1 MVQFD
6 FNSLLKTMD
15 KAGIMAMVEKE
26 VDKVIAAAKAKEIE
40 QERYKIAKANV
51 ACDNYSVDDLII
63 LDARLNRMADTKIE
77 EAKTIPADTI
87 KAGKMPKKYPPIE
100 SIEEPI
106 MKAEIMTPKEFEE
119 LLLNASLRDI
129 KKRKKSSEKTTYD
142 EYFKD
147 SFF

>member
-1 MVQFD
+1 MIQFD
-6 FNSLLKTMD
+6 FNSLLNTMD

-26 VDKVIAAAKAKEIE
+26 VDKVIAAAKTKEIE

-87 KAGKMPKKYPPIE
+87 KAGKMPKHPIE
-100 SIEEPI
+100 TKPL
-106 MKAEIMTPKEFEE
+106 IMTPEEF
-119 LLLNASLRDI
+119 I
-129 KKRKKSSEKTTYD
+129 KFLDTSIEGNKNKKYSEKTTYD
-142 EYFKD
+142 GRSYGPGFD

>member
-1 MVQFD
+1 MIQFD

-26 VDKVIAAAKAKEIE
+26 VDKVIAAKAAKEVE

-51 ACDNYSVDDLII
+51 ACDNYSIDDLII
-63 LDARLNRMADTKIE
+63 LEARLNRMADTKVE
-77 EAKTIPADTI
+77 EAKSIRADFI
-87 KAGKMPKKYPPIE
+87 KPGKKPKYPIE
-100 SIEEPI
+100 TKPV
-106 MKAEIMTPKEFEE
+106 IMTPEEFAKFLE
-119 LLLNASLRDI
+119 ASLGDI
-129 KKRKKSSEKTTYD
+129 KRKKSSEKTTYD

>member
-1 MVQFD
+1 MIQFD

-26 VDKVIAAAKAKEIE
+26 VDKVIAANQAAKEVE

-63 LDARLNRMADTKIE
+63 LDARLNRKADTKIE
-77 EAKTIPADTI
+77 EAKSIRADFI
-87 KAGKMPKKYPPIE
+87 KPGKKPKYPIE
-100 SIEEPI
+100 TKPV
-106 MKAEIMTPKEFEE
+106 IMTVDEVVKF
-119 LLLNASLRDI
+119 LNASLGDI
-129 KKRKKSSEKTTYD
+129 KRKKSSEKTTYD

>member
-1 MVQFD
+1 MIQFD

-26 VDKVIAAAKAKEIE
+26 VDKVIAAKAAKEVE

-51 ACDNYSVDDLII
+51 ACDNYSIDDLII

-77 EAKTIPADTI
+77 EAKSIPADFI
-87 KAGKMPKKYPPIE
+87 KAGKKPKYPIE
-100 SIEEPI
+100 TKPV
-106 MKAEIMTPKEFEE
+106 IMTPEEFVKF
-119 LLLNASLRDI
+119 LDASLEDI
-129 KKRKKSSEKTTYD
+129 KKSKKSSEKKTVD
-142 EYFKD
+142 NYFKD

>member
-1 MVQFD
+1 MIQFD

-26 VDKVIAAAKAKEIE
+26 VDKVIAAQTAKEVE
-40 QERYKIAKANV
+40 QERYKMAKANV

-87 KAGKMPKKYPPIE
+87 KAGKMPKKYPIE
-100 SIEEPI
+100 TKPL
-106 MKAEIMTPKEFEE
+106 IMTPEEFVKF
-119 LLLNASLRDI
+119 LDASLEDI
-129 KKRKKSSEKTTYD
+129 KKSKKSSEKKTVD
-142 EYFKD
+142 DYFKD

>member
-26 VDKVIAAAKAKEIE
+26 VDKVIAAQTAKEIE
-40 QERYKIAKANV
+40 QERYKMAKANV
-51 ACDNYSVDDLII
+51 ASDNYSIDDLII
-63 LDARLNRMADTKIE
+63 LDARLSRMADTKVE
-77 EAKTIPADTI
+77 EAKSIPADFI
-87 KAGKMPKKYPPIE
+87 EAGKMPKKYPIE
-100 SIEEPI
+100 TKPV
-106 MKAEIMTPKEFEE
+106 IMTPEEFVKFFET
-119 LLLNASLRDI
+119 SLGDI

>member
-26 VDKVIAAAKAKEIE
+26 VDKVIAAKAAKEVE

-87 KAGKMPKKYPPIE
+87 KAGKMPKKYPIE
-100 SIEEPI
+100 TKPV
-106 MKAEIMTPKEFEE
+106 IMTPEEFVKFFE
-119 LLLNASLRDI
+119 ASLGDI

>member
-26 VDKVIAAAKAKEIE
+26 VDKVIAAKAAKEVE

-77 EAKTIPADTI
+77 EAKSIPADSI
-87 KAGKMPKKYPPIE
+87 KAGKMPKKY
-100 SIEEPI
+100 SIATKPL
-106 MKAEIMTPKEFEE
+106 IMTPEEFVKF
-119 LLLNASLRDI
+119 LDASLEDI
-129 KKRKKSSEKTTYD
+129 KKSKKSSEKKTFN

>member
-1 MVQFD
+1 MIQFD

-26 VDKVIAAAKAKEIE
+26 VDKVIAAKAAKEVE
-40 QERYKIAKANV
+40 QERYKMAKANV

-63 LDARLNRMADTKIE
+63 LDARLNRKADTKVE
-77 EAKTIPADTI
+77 EAKSIPADFI
-87 KAGKMPKKYPPIE
+87 KPGKKPKYPIE
-100 SIEEPI
+100 TKPV
-106 MKAEIMTPKEFEE
+106 IMTPEEFVKFFE
-119 LLLNASLRDI
+119 ASLGDI
-129 KKRKKSSEKTTYD
+129 KRQKSSEKTTYD

>member
-6 FNSLLKTMD
+6 FNALLKTMD

-26 VDKVIAAAKAKEIE
+26 VDKVIAAKAAKEVELE
-40 QERYKIAKANV
+40 QERYKMAKANV

-63 LDARLNRMADTKIE
+63 LDARLSRMADTKVE
-77 EAKTIPADTI
+77 EAKSIPADFI
-87 KAGKMPKKYPPIE
+87 KAGKKPKYPPIE
-100 SIEEPI
+100 SNPL
-106 MKAEIMTPKEFEE
+106 IMTPEEFAKFLE
-119 LLLNASLRDI
+119 ASLGDI

-147 SFF
+147 TFF

>member
-1 MVQFD
+1 MIQFD

-26 VDKVIAAAKAKEIE
+26 VDKVIAAKAAKEVE

-63 LDARLNRMADTKIE
+63 LDARLSRMADTKVE
-77 EAKTIPADTI
+77 EAKSIPADFI
-87 KAGKMPKKYPPIE
+87 EAGKMPKKYPIE
-100 SIEEPI
+100 TKPL
-106 MKAEIMTPKEFEE
+106 IMTPEEFAEFLE
-119 LLLNASLRDI
+119 ASLGDI
-129 KKRKKSSEKTTYD
+129 KRKKSSEKTTYD

>member
-15 KAGIMAMVEKE
+15 KAGVMAMVEKE
-26 VDKVIAAAKAKEIE
+26 VDKVIAENYAKEVE

-63 LDARLNRMADTKIE
+63 LEARLNRMADTKVE
-77 EAKTIPADTI
+77 EAKSIPADFI

-100 SIEEPI
+100 SKPL
-106 MKAEIMTPKEFEE
+106 IMTPEEFADF
-119 LLLNASLRDI
+119 LDASLEDI
-129 KKRKKSSEKTTYD
+129 KKKKSSDKKTYND
-142 EYFKD
+142 YYKD

>member
-1 MVQFD
+1 MIQFD

-26 VDKVIAAAKAKEIE
+26 VDKVIAANQAAKEVE

-51 ACDNYSVDDLII
+51 DCDNYSLDDLII
-63 LDARLNRMADTKIE
+63 LGDRLNRMADTKVE
-77 EAKTIPADTI
+77 EAKSIRADFI
-87 KAGKMPKKYPPIE
+87 KPGKKPKYPIE
-100 SIEEPI
+100 TKPL
-106 MKAEIMTPKEFEE
+106 IMTPEEFAEF
-119 LLLNASLRDI
+119 LNASLGDI

>member
-26 VDKVIAAAKAKEIE
+26 VDKVIAAQTAKEVE
-40 QERYKIAKANV
+40 QERYKMAKANV
-51 ACDNYSVDDLII
+51 ASDNYSIDDLII
-63 LDARLNRMADTKIE
+63 LDARLSRMADTKVE
-77 EAKTIPADTI
+77 EAKSIPADFI
-87 KAGKMPKKYPPIE
+87 KAGKKPKYPIE
-100 SIEEPI
+100 TKPL
-106 MKAEIMTPKEFEE
+106 IMTPEEFAKFLE
-119 LLLNASLRDI
+119 ASLGDI

-142 EYFKD
+142 KYFKD

>member
-1 MVQFD
+1 MIQFD

-26 VDKVIAAAKAKEIE
+26 VDKVIAAKAAKELE

-51 ACDNYSVDDLII
+51 SCDNYSVDDLII
-63 LDARLNRMADTKIE
+63 LEARLNRMADTKVE
-77 EAKTIPADTI
+77 EAKSIRADFI
-87 KAGKMPKKYPPIE
+87 EPGKKPKYPRETNPL
-100 SIEEPI
+100 
-106 MKAEIMTPKEFEE
+106 IMTPEEFAKFLET
-119 LLLNASLRDI
+119 SLGDI

>member
-1 MVQFD
+1 MIQFD

-26 VDKVIAAAKAKEIE
+26 VDKVIAAKAAKEVE

-77 EAKTIPADTI
+77 EAKSIPADFI
-87 KAGKMPKKYPPIE
+87 EAGKMPKKYPIE
-100 SIEEPI
+100 SKPV
-106 MKAEIMTPKEFEE
+106 IMTPEEFVKF
-119 LLLNASLRDI
+119 LDASLEDI
-129 KKRKKSSEKTTYD
+129 KKSKKSSEKKTVNN
-142 EYFKD
+142 YFKD